1 MIYYSKTK
9 IKEHLEDTINIRL
22 FFAAVERINSALRCI
37 VICVKHPVRTA
48 IEISGCFPESY
59 HAARIGDCFDALT
72 IGITRPDKIGIDAI
86 TQMYPVGTAPFCIAA
101 GGAENDLRV
110 IEIVCLIH
118 SFEP

>member
-1 MIYYSKTK
+1 MTVNA
-9 IKEHLEDTINIRL
+9 INIRL

-37 VICVKHPVRTA
+37 VICVKHPVITA
-48 IEISGCFPESY
+48 IGISGYFPESY
-59 HAARIGDCFDALT
+59 HAAWIGDCFDALT
-72 IGITRPDKIGIDAI
+72 IGINRPDKIGIDSV
-86 TQMYPVGTAPFCIAA
+86 TQRCPVGAAPFCIAA